1 MRGVHGMINKEK
13 LIRTALDARSKAYAP
28 YSNYLVGAAV
38 LAENGQI
45 YSGCNIENA
54 SYPATICAE
63 RTAIS
68 KAVSEGARKIL
79 AVAIAGGLSGK
90 EPVDYAFPCGVCRQ
104 VMKEFGGNDLLIY
117 VVKSPTDYK
126 EFRLEEL
133 LPYGFGGESIQ

>member
-1 MRGVHGMINKEK
+1 MINKEK

-38 LAENGQI
+38 LAENEQI

-90 EPVDYAFPCGVCRQ
+90 EPVDYAFPCGICRQ

>member
-1 MRGVHGMINKEK
+1 MINKEK
-13 LIRTALDARSKAYAP
+13 LIRTALDARSRAYAP

-38 LAENGQI
+38 LAENEQI

-90 EPVDYAFPCGVCRQ
+90 EPVDYAFPCGICRQ